1 MLNRGDAKITGVLSL
16 DVHSRVKLHK
26 IVSFNHFDYKMEN
39 SSNKGCLFLYALIA
53 DIVIL
58 VAYWKEI
65 SAWSYSWLVYIGM
78 VVELLFLLSYAGN
91 SDDDG
96 TNNKM
101 NKK

>member
-1 MLNRGDAKITGVLSL
+1 MPKSQ
-16 DVHSRVKLHK
+16 
-26 IVSFNHFDYKMEN
+26 VSSPSILIYFDYKME
-39 SSNKGCLFLYALIA
+39 SSSDKGCLFLYALIA

-78 VVELLFLLSYAGN
+78 VVELLFLLSYAGD

>member
-1 MLNRGDAKITGVLSL
+1 MVDIGTSKCYN
-16 DVHSRVKLHK
+16 
-26 IVSFNHFDYKMEN
+26 ME
-39 SSNKGCLFLYALIA
+39 SSGNKGCLFLYALIA

-78 VVELLFLLSYAGN
+78 VVELLFLLSYAGD